1 MSRKFA
7 TVITEVEFGDGDH
20 SHQSDRH
27 YLDALKGALEKAARL
42 VSTRFGKGE
51 VTVTHCSAGV
61 IRPSVEPG

>member
-20 SHQSDRH
+20 SHQSDRR
-27 YLDALKGALEKAARL
+27 YLDALKAALEKAAML
-42 VSTRFGKGE
+42 VSARYGKEE

-61 IRPSVEPG
+61 IRPPVVAA